1 MVKQVKL
8 VAVGDGAVGKT
19 SLLIRF
25 AKNEFKEDY
34 IPTVFENF
42 VADITIE
49 GVNHEIGLWDTAG
62 QEDYDRLRP
71 LSYPDSHVV
80 IICFAI
86 NHPESLENVKEKWSP
101 EVVHYCP
108 NVPILLVG
116 TKADLRA
123 PDQKLRLVTTE
134 EATQVASQIKA
145 KKYVECSAKTGAGI
159 KQVFEDAWREGMA
172 FNPRKKSGCI
182 VL

>member
-1 MVKQVKL
+1 MPRQVKL

-42 VADITIE
+42 VADIKID
-49 GVNHEIGLWDTAG
+49 GVDHEIGLWDTAG

-86 NHPESLENVKEKWSP
+86 NHPESLDNVKEKWWP

-108 NVPILLVG
+108 NVPILLIG
-116 TKADLRA
+116 TKADMRA
-123 PDQKLRLVTTE
+123 DPKLTSLVTPE
-134 EATQVASQIKA
+134 QANKMATDIKA
-145 KKYVECSAKTGAGI
+145 KKYIECSAKTGSSI
-159 KQVFEDAWREGMA
+159 KELFEIAWREGMA
-172 FNPRKKSGCI
+172 YSPKKARC
-182 VL
+182 VLL